1 MFKNLVKALVKR
13 RKAAVAYNRAAG
25 NSRVTLK
32 NLVNEETLDSHMGGL
47 ADVSKANQE
56 HESACA
62 FAADQY
68 ANLKDVRKK
77 FPVLPAFLRARTV

>member
-1 MFKNLVKALVKR
+1 MFENLVEALVAR
-13 RKAAVAYNRAAG
+13 RKAVIAYNRAAG
-25 NSRVTLK
+25 NSRITLQ
-32 NLVNEETLDSHMGGL
+32 NLINEETLDSHMGGL

-56 HESACA
+56 HEKACA

>member
-1 MFKNLVKALVKR
+1 MFENLVEALVAR
-13 RKAAVAYNRAAG
+13 RKAVVAYNRAAG
-25 NSRVTLK
+25 NSRITLQ
-32 NLVNEETLDSHMGGL
+32 NLINEETLDSHMGGL

-56 HESACA
+56 HEKACA